1 MNGSLAG
8 GSCRPEPETGLE
20 NLDDSQGLGVG
31 AGAFLH
37 RRPPDHFRLAA
48 QEDVGFLGL
57 QGKAHLIGQVA
68 VGQQFLD
75 VIAGTGLFP
84 GDQGEILVQGTNVF
98 RRYWNKPEAT
108 QDSFIGNNWFR
119 TGDIAIYNSG
129 SYKIIGRSSV
139 DIIKTGGYKIAAL
152 EIEEILRTYRGVK
165 DCGVVGI
172 PDEEW
177 GEIVCAALIPLE
189 GTQLDFEDIKTWIKE
204 KLPAYKTPRRYL
216 IMEDL
221 PRNAMGKVTKNKLK
235 SLF

>member
-1 MNGSLAG
+1 M
-8 GSCRPEPETGLE
+8 
-20 NLDDSQGLGVG
+20 
-31 AGAFLH
+31 
-37 RRPPDHFRLAA
+37 
-48 QEDVGFLGL
+48 
-57 QGKAHLIGQVA
+57 
-68 VGQQFLD
+68 
-75 VIAGTGLFP
+75 
-84 GDQGEILVQGTNVF
+84 
-98 RRYWNKPEAT
+98 
-108 QDSFIGNNWFR
+108 
-119 TGDIAIYNSG
+119 
-129 SYKIIGRSSV
+129 

-221 PRNAMGKVTKNKLK
+221 PRNAMGKVMKVVIPEFKGKADGSMIKNLVVELLGK
-235 SLF
+235 